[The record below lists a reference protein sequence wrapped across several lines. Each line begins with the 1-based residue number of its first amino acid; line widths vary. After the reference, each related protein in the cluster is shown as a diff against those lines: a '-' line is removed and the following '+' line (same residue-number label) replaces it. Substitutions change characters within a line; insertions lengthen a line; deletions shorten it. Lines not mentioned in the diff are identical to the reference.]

1 MQALGTV
8 SWVWVKVLRPES
20 DSLFIGQLLN
30 EPLMD
35 FGVHAGEMVCVDV
48 SERKGSLVAV
58 CLGKRRPHDECQQE

>member
-1 MQALGTV
+1 MGTV

-35 FGVHAGEMVCVDV
+35 FGVHAGEMVYADV
-48 SERKGSLVAV
+48 SERKGGPVAV
-58 CLGKRRPHDECQQE
+58 CVGSVAG